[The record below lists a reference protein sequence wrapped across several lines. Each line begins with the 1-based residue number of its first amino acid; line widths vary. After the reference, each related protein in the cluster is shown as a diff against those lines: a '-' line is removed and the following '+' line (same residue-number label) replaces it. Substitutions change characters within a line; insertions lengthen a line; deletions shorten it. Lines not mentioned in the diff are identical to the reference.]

1 MEMKNTQLRKIGGI
15 IMESK
20 KLKATLM
27 ILENTGRFTKTFLKN
42 KRELTEQ
49 EIAYLINEEYIIL
62 CGTNAVNEKL
72 YCISQKGKEFWR
84 NM

>member
-1 MEMKNTQLRKIGGI
+1 
-15 IMESK
+15 
-20 KLKATLM
+20 M

-72 YCISQKGKEFWR
+72 YCI
-84 NM
+84 